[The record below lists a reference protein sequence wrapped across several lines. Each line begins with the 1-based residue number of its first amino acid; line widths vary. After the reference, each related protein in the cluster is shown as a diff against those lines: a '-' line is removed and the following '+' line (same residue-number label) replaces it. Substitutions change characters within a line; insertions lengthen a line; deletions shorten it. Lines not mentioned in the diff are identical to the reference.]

1 VKCCLFS
8 QANVIQVIDFFL
20 LRVLHV
26 NALIA
31 AQKGDSGSLS
41 EIKSLLEKL
50 PSSNYQLLKYLC
62 KFLVKVSMNEGTINI
77 LLSLLKFQACR
88 DDPYMRIQVCHLLLD
103 FHTVLQH
110 VNPKNPTGKARNS
123 RVTCMFKSAL
133 TCFPN
138 CFHIDGYM

>member
-1 VKCCLFS
+1 M
-8 QANVIQVIDFFL
+8 IQVIDFFA

-26 NALIA
+26 NAFFA

-62 KFLVKVSMNEGTINI
+62 KFLVKVSMNEGTIINI

-88 DDPYMRIQVCHLLLD
+88 DDPYVA
-103 FHTVLQH
+103 HTGVSF
-110 VNPKNPTGKARNS
+110 AS
-123 RVTCMFKSAL
+123 L
-133 TCFPN
+133 TFIPSCN
-138 CFHIDGYM
+138 M